1 MHRFSCLAKH
11 ELRYKL
17 AAYFAAALLLV
28 GVTLNGIGP
37 AFSQET
43 AWSHFADGN
52 VAVVK
57 PVAAV
62 QSEPDIKSL
71 MAAGP
76 LPEMTLGK
84 ADAPITVVEYASLGC
99 PLCRGFHKATF
110 PRFKQE
116 YIDTGKVYYVFREF
130 PIGKS
135 STAAAMASR
144 CAPGKSYFSI
154 IRKFMNTTGQW
165 NAREPNL
172 DAIYKVVQ
180 ETGLS
185 RSKFDTCMANQNIKD
200 GVTKVKQ
207 RGREF
212 GVKGTPTFFIDGQR
226 VRGALAFSDMKKLV
240 DAKLSGARNPK

>member
-1 MHRFSCLAKH
+1 MHRFFCLTKH
-11 ELRYKL
+11 ELQYKF
-17 AAYFAAALLLV
+17 AAYCAAALLLV
-28 GVTLNGIGP
+28 GITLNGIGP
-37 AFSQET
+37 AYSQDA
-43 AWSHFADGN
+43 AWPHFADGN
-52 VAVVK
+52 FAVVK
-57 PVAAV
+57 PVAPA
-62 QSEPDIKSL
+62 QIELDIKSL

-84 ADAPITVVEYASLGC
+84 SDAPITVVEYASLGC

-135 STAAAMASR
+135 STAAAMALR
-144 CAPGKSYFSI
+144 CAPGKSFFRIVS
-154 IRKFMNTTGQW
+154 KFMNTSSQW
-165 NAREPNL
+165 NARNPNL

-185 RSKFDTCMANQNIKD
+185 RSAFDTCMANQNIKD
-200 GVTKVKQ
+200 GVTAVRQ

-212 GVKGTPTFFIDGQR
+212 GVKGTPTFFINGQR
-226 VRGALAFSDMKKLV
+226 VRGALVLNDMKQLV
-240 DAKLSGARNPK
+240 DARLSEAHNPK